1 MSVVTHSYH
10 AFLYSLSSI
19 LISST
24 VYFFWYSITYVI
36 IHVRTHIHIH
46 RIKRTQ
52 PHTYSYIQTHSH
64 SHSHTNERKFAQA
77 IETIEFVLGMVSNT
91 ASYLRLWAL
100 SLAHTELATVFWE
113 KVIFSNDLYYLLI
126 WRLKWFLLI
135 LHCHYFFRFV
145 FFLSSF
151 PFIFFKWFPLSWILM
166 LFWSYFV
173 SIFSFLNCFLLED

>member
-1 MSVVTHSYH
+1 MSI
-10 AFLYSLSSI
+10 ARFSLCLLSPIRIMHFSI
-19 LISST
+19 LFLLFSFYLPCTSFDIQS
-24 VYFFWYSITYVI
+24 
-36 IHVRTHIHIH
+36 HVRTHIHIH

-126 WRLKWFLLI
+126 
-135 LHCHYFFRFV
+135 
-145 FFLSSF
+145 
-151 PFIFFKWFPLSWILM
+151 
-166 LFWSYFV
+166 
-173 SIFSFLNCFLLED
+173 

>member
-1 MSVVTHSYH
+1 MSVVTHSYY
-10 AFLYSLSSI
+10 AFLYSMSSI

-24 VYFFWYSITYVI
+24 VYFSWYSITCVI

-46 RIKRTQ
+46 RSKRTQ
-52 PHTYSYIQTHSH
+52 PHTYSYIQT
-64 SHSHTNERKFAQA
+64 HSHTNERKFAQA

-135 LHCHYFFRFV
+135 LHCHYFFQFV
-145 FFLSSF
+145 FFL
-151 PFIFFKWFPLSWILM
+151 L
-166 LFWSYFV
+166 
-173 SIFSFLNCFLLED
+173 FLLFFWNDVPRLEFWCYFDPILYLFFHF